1 VHSPVEMP
9 TQKQAVR
16 RKLVRGAFAAPA
28 ILTVCSGNAI
38 AAQSSLRCLA
48 RHVTDGTNITPKV
61 VGVLDSWS
69 RVQLFKATDG
79 KYYVSGTQ
87 VSLVYTSSNSWY
99 PGVGNWLEI
108 NNITGAVATTGA
120 YTVPNSVMPPGAT
133 LTYTSPRY
141 VVVRFDAAG
150 NVTGIGTAGSG
161 ANVGASCWTSFR
173 ALV

>member
-1 VHSPVEMP
+1 MHSPVEMP
-9 TQKQAVR
+9 TLKQAVR

-48 RHVTDGTNITPKV
+48 THVANNTSVTPKV
-61 VGVLDSWS
+61 GGLDTWS

-87 VSLVYTSSNSWY
+87 VSSVYTTSNSWY
-99 PGVGNWLEI
+99 PAVGTWLEI
-108 NNITGAVATTGA
+108 NSTTGAVATTGA
-120 YTVPNSVMPPGAT
+120 YTVSNSVTPPGAT
-133 LTYTSPRY
+133 LTYTSPQY

-173 ALV
+173 AAV